1 MFRTFPRWTEY
12 DMLSRHCSLVPGS
25 WLNHSPTFTLR
36 SAFKLF
42 QSSGLLDRDG
52 FFKNLKLERAAGSLD
67 SKTVFQRCAYDAI
80 FMELRTFE
88 VIPYVNRRLRKL
100 SSNES
105 VNCMSALRTGSHLF
119 HRAVPQRILNAVLST
134 WLNAWISGYRNE
146 EGISHCP
153 FCNFLLGSATLKHF
167 SECKSLNFL
176 SRHFLKLPLPH
187 DRVKF
192 LALANEPPEFV
203 AKRALHLY
211 LAKGTF
217 DRCRKSSFH
226 SWWLVYR
233 GVLMQFVAKYPNFI
247 NTYTLSCTEE
257 IVLDL

>member
-1 MFRTFPRWTEY
+1 
-12 DMLSRHCSLVPGS
+12 
-25 WLNHSPTFTLR
+25 
-36 SAFKLF
+36 
-42 QSSGLLDRDG
+42 
-52 FFKNLKLERAAGSLD
+52 
-67 SKTVFQRCAYDAI
+67 
-80 FMELRTFE
+80 
-88 VIPYVNRRLRKL
+88 L
-100 SSNES
+100 SSSES
-105 VNCMSALRTGSHLF
+105 VNCMAAFRTGSQLF
-119 HRAVPQRILNAVLST
+119 HVSVPQRILNAVLST
-134 WLNAWISGYRNE
+134 WLNAWITGYKNE

-153 FCNFLLGSATLKHF
+153 FCNFLLGSATIKHF

-192 LALANEPPEFV
+192 LALANEPPEFI

-211 LAKGTF
+211 LVKGTF

-233 GVLMQFVAKYPNFI
+233 GVLMQFVAKYPSFI